1 MIVKKVLIVEDD
13 LLIAGGMKVVLTAA
27 GFLVTAIA
35 PSSEKALEAIRA
47 ELPDVVLMDIELS
60 GHIDGISTARTVR
73 RDFPSVLVIFITR
86 RQDIDTFKNA
96 KESFPEN
103 YLIKPF
109 TDIALISAVE
119 LAIQNGSRTA
129 TIAAGDAVIVTD
141 GIFIPINGFKV
152 KLLFKDI
159 LYIRAGGMYS
169 QANGGGSYSSIFYEC
184 TKKDE
189 TLAGKAASELHYEVA
204 MSANQLVKQI
214 PYPQIVQV
222 HRSYH
227 VNVEKVDRYK
237 SDMLYIGKSEIPI
250 GANYYTESLKKMFR
264 SLQFDAKKK

>member
-13 LLIAGGMKVVLTAA
+13 LLIAGGMKVTLNNA
-27 GFLVTAIA
+27 GFGVTAIA
-35 PSSEKALEAIRA
+35 PTSDKALASVKA

-60 GHIDGISTARTVR
+60 GSIDGITTARSIR
-73 RDFPSVLVIFITR
+73 RDYPSIPVIFITR
-86 RQDIDTFKNA
+86 RQDMETFRNA

-109 TDIALISAVE
+109 SDIALVSAVE
-119 LAIQNGSRTA
+119 LAIQHHRGVVSTPESESIIGA
-129 TIAAGDAVIVTD
+129 D
-141 GIFIPINGFKV
+141 GIFIPENGFKV

-169 QANGGGSYSSIFYEC
+169 QANGGGSYSSIFYESA
-184 TKKDE
+184 KKDE
-189 TLAGKAASELHYEVA
+189 TQAGKPAPEAHYEVA

-227 VNVEKVDRYK
+227 VNIEKVDRYK